1 MKKLL
6 LFLLIFPILLLSCK
20 SSDESE
26 VGPGGSQTPKRE
38 ILRINI
44 GNEPPTLDW
53 SRSTDSTSYTILIN
67 IMDGLTKFG
76 DDFKPVPALAESW
89 QISDDGKTYT
99 FKLREGIKWTDGKP
113 LRSKDFEYSWKR
125 LLDPK
130 TAADYAYFL
139 YDVAGAEEFNIGKI
153 TDPGSIGIK
162 SIDDNT
168 LEVTLK
174 RPASYFLSVVSFM
187 SAFPMREDIVLKHGL
202 KWTEPQNLLTLGAYK
217 LESWKHHDK
226 LIIVK
231 NEKYW
236 GTKPEINKVEMIM
249 NENQSSAL
257 ALYESDE
264 LDYADS
270 KSIPNLEIPRLRLS
284 ADFRT
289 QLQFRGN
296 YIGFNVR
303 KAPFDNPLVRKAFSS
318 AINRQNIAEVVQ
330 GAGIPTTSWIPKG
343 MLGFS
348 EDIGIDFNPDSAK
361 KLLKQAG
368 YKNGGDFPKVTF
380 LYPDVSNNRIIAESL
395 QSMWKENL
403 GIEVELINQ
412 EWKVYLSTLDTD
424 PPNIFRAGWAAD
436 FPDPHNFMNLFECN
450 SGNNETGWCNP
461 VYDNLV
467 ETAAGEIDENKRIEL
482 YNRAQLILTET
493 DVPIAPFL
501 LSIQQSMLKPYVVG
515 LEPNPLGLIYYNK
528 VSFKNSNTVDQPAQ

>member
-1 MKKLL
+1 
-6 LFLLIFPILLLSCK
+6 LIFPILLLSCK

-26 VGPGGSQTPKRE
+26 VGPGGSQTHKRE

-53 SRSTDSTSYTILIN
+53 SRSTDSTSYMILIN
-67 IMDGLTKFG
+67 LMDGLTKFG

-89 QISDDGKTYT
+89 QISDDGKIYT
-99 FKLREGIKWTDGKP
+99 FKLRQGIKWTDGKP

-139 YDVAGAEEFNIGKI
+139 YDVTGAEEFNNGKI

-187 SAFPMREDIVLKHGL
+187 SAFPMREDIVQKHGL
-202 KWTEPQNLLTLGAYK
+202 KWTAPQNLLTLGAYK
-217 LESWKHHDK
+217 LESWKHHDR
-226 LIIVK
+226 LTIVK
-231 NEKYW
+231 NEQYW

-249 NENQSSAL
+249 NENPSSAL
-257 ALYESDE
+257 ALYESGE

-289 QLQFRGN
+289 QLQFTGN

-303 KAPFDNPLVRKAFSS
+303 KAPFDNPLVRKAFSA

-403 GIEVELINQ
+403 GIEVELINR
-412 EWKVYLSTLDTD
+412 EWKVYLDTLDID
-424 PPNIFRAGWAAD
+424 PPHIFRAGWAAD

-461 VYDNLV
+461 LYDEIV

>member
-1 MKKLL
+1 MKNILSFLL
-6 LFLLIFPILLLSCK
+6 LFSITLFSCNRSQETEVE
-20 SSDESE
+20 SSD
-26 VGPGGSQTPKRE
+26 SQIPKRE
-38 ILRINI
+38 TLRINI

-76 DDFKPVPALAESW
+76 DDYKPEPALAKSW
-89 QISDDGKTYT
+89 QISDDGKKYT
-99 FKLREGIKWTDGKP
+99 FKLRHGVMWTDGRP
-113 LRSKDFEYSWKR
+113 LKSKDFEYSWKR

-130 TAADYAYFL
+130 TGADYAYFL
-139 YDVAGAEEFNIGKI
+139 YDVIGAEQFNNGNIN
-153 TDPGSIGIK
+153 DPDSIGIK
-162 SIDDNT
+162 SIDDST

-174 RPASYFLSVVSFM
+174 RPASYFLSIVSFM
-187 SAFPMREDIVLKHGL
+187 STFPMREDIVLKHGL
-202 KWTEPQNLLTLGAYK
+202 KWTEPQNLITLGAYE

-226 LIIVK
+226 LTIVK
-231 NEKYW
+231 NENYW
-236 GTKPEINKVEMIM
+236 GIKPKINKVEMIM

-257 ALYESDE
+257 ALYESGE

-270 KSIPNLEIPRLRLS
+270 RSIPHLEIPRLRLS
-284 ADFRT
+284 PDFRT

-296 YIGFNVR
+296 YIGFNVK
-303 KAPFDNPLVRKAFSS
+303 KAPFNSLLVRKAFSA

-330 GAGIPTTSWIPKG
+330 GAGIPATSWIPKG
-343 MLGFS
+343 MLGFN
-348 EDIGIDFNPDSAK
+348 ENIGTDFGPDSAK
-361 KLLKQAG
+361 ELLKQAG
-368 YKNGGDFPKVTF
+368 YKDPSDFPKVTF

-395 QSMWKENL
+395 QSMWKKYL

-424 PPNIFRAGWAAD
+424 PPHIFRAGWTAD

-461 VYDNLV
+461 LYDELV
-467 ETAAGEIDENKRIEL
+467 EKAAGELDENKRIEQ
-482 YNRAQLILTET
+482 YNQAQSILTET

-501 LSIQQSMLKPYVVG
+501 LSIQQSMLKPYVKG

-528 VSFKNSNTVDQPAQ
+528 VSFKN

>member
-26 VGPGGSQTPKRE
+26 VGPDGSQTPKRE

-76 DDFKPVPALAESW
+76 DDFKPVPALAQSW

-162 SIDDNT
+162 SIDDST

-249 NENQSSAL
+249 NENHSSAL

-264 LDYADS
+264 LDYADGR
-270 KSIPNLEIPRLRLS
+270 SIPHLEIPRLRLS
-284 ADFRT
+284 PDFRT

-303 KAPFDNPLVRKAFSS
+303 KPPFDNPLVRKAFSA

-330 GAGIPTTSWIPKG
+330 GAGIPATSWIPKG

-348 EDIGIDFNPDSAK
+348 EDIGIDFGPDSAK
-361 KLLKQAG
+361 ELLKQAG
-368 YKNGGDFPKVTF
+368 YKNGGGFPKVTF

>member
-1 MKKLL
+1 MKKL

-26 VGPGGSQTPKRE
+26 VGPGGSQTHKRE

-53 SRSTDSTSYTILIN
+53 SRSTDSTSYMILIN
-67 IMDGLTKFG
+67 LMDGLTKFG

-139 YDVAGAEEFNIGKI
+139 YDVTGAEEFNNGKI

-187 SAFPMREDIVLKHGL
+187 STFPMREDIVLKHGL
-202 KWTEPQNLLTLGAYK
+202 KWTAPQNLLTLGAYK
-217 LESWKHHDK
+217 LESWKHHDR
-226 LIIVK
+226 LTIVK

-249 NENQSSAL
+249 NENPSSAL
-257 ALYESDE
+257 ALYESGE

-289 QLQFRGN
+289 QLQFTGN

-303 KAPFDNPLVRKAFSS
+303 KAPFDNPLVRKAFSA

-330 GAGIPTTSWIPKG
+330 GSGIPTTSWIPKG

-412 EWKVYLSTLDTD
+412 EWKVYLDTLDTD
-424 PPNIFRAGWAAD
+424 PPNMFRAGWAAD

-461 VYDNLV
+461 LYDEIV